1 MPRKPRVVAAGVPHH
16 VTQRGNH
23 RQDIFLVDEDRRF
36 YLAALAA
43 NSQRYG
49 LRVVGY
55 CLMTNHVHLVAVPDR
70 SDSLR
75 LTLQAHAVPLAR
87 IFHQGSQREA
97 SEARGYKAH
106 EVWRAGR
113 T

>member
-1 MPRKPRVVAAGVPHH
+1 MPQNLCGVLRGRGQRPHH

-49 LRVVGY
+49 LRLVGY
-55 CLMTNHVHLVAVPDR
+55 CWMTNHARLVAVPDR

-75 LTLQAHAVPLAR
+75 LTLQ
-87 IFHQGSQREA
+87 
-97 SEARGYKAH
+97 
-106 EVWRAGR
+106 R
-113 T
+113 TQSH